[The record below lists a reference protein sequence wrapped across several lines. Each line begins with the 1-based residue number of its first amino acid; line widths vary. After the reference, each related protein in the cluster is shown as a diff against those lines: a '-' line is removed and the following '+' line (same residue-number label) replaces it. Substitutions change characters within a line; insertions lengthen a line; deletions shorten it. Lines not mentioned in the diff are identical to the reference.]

1 LTWLEILAVGA
12 PIFAVAAVL
21 ATVQVELWLDDRAIR
36 RKRMADHAKTD
47 VATNSS

>member
-1 LTWLEILAVGA
+1 LTWLEILAVVT
-12 PIFAVAAVL
+12 PIFVVAVVL

-36 RKRMADHAKTD
+36 RKRMADQPKTD